1 MAAARGMLDKI
12 HPNLAQQ
19 DPDDHNSYILGEIQG
34 HKIAIACLPA
44 GIYGT
49 NPAATVAKDLL
60 RTFKSIRFGLLVGI
74 GGGAPSSKHD
84 IRLGDVVISQPS
96 GIFGGVVQHDRGK
109 SFPEGEFERTGSH
122 NAPPQPLLSALA
134 RLQATHMT
142 EESKVPEFL
151 SQLSAK
157 APKRMKGKFSYPGAL
172 HDQLYAAGYD
182 HVKPGSTTC
191 AECDESQVIN
201 REDRDDTDPY
211 FHYGI
216 IASGNQVIKDGK
228 TRERLSQEYD
238 ALCFE
243 MEAAGL
249 YNFPCL
255 VIRGI
260 CDYADSH
267 KNKNWQEYAGA
278 TAAAFAKELLL
289 FVPTNQVLQERK
301 LVSELVSIAKDH
313 LETSVQSLNEQKHI
327 SEDVKKSP
335 RCEPGTRARIL
346 ELIQNWADHD
356 SGLPLLWLIGPA
368 GTGKSTLARTVI
380 DSLEIKKRLIA
391 GYMFKRG
398 EQDRNDTNRLFS
410 TLATQLA
417 DTVSLFKESLRN
429 SLEGLDKDAVD
440 KSSLENQFQKLLWD
454 PLESLNLEEI
464 NRLPGIIVIDALDEC
479 ERLEN
484 LTRLLGLFSKL
495 CTISTLRLR
504 VLITSRYAPE
514 IIEAFEP
521 LVKEKTVHTLEL
533 HREFS
538 GDTTLDI
545 RNFLEAR
552 FVDIKHR
559 RRVQKDPWPTM
570 DDLDRLVQLSTTP
583 EPLFIYAATLCRF
596 VSDKNRGP
604 IQQLITWLEQG
615 SKSQLHQIYSPILDQ
630 AFSGFHEGE
639 FRQKLRYLGT
649 VVLLARPL
657 SAKSL
662 TLLLRTDLDDIS
674 WWVPRLYAVLHVPS
688 ELHQPIQLLH
698 KSFSDFLTSDDGLG
712 SNRYKINTADIHTN
726 LAEACI
732 QCMNARLKQ
741 DICEVQKPG
750 ITKNEIETTSINSH
764 ISPELDYACNYW
776 FLHLKR
782 SDRPLSFFTYTFLFD
797 HLLHWVEVLSL
808 LGRLAD
814 GVNILRELLGMSQ
827 TCKDLRH
834 DFAPFVKD
842 SIRVIVAF
850 IAIIEH
856 APLQIYGSSIFF
868 SPTGSIVRQRFWH
881 QRIPKTGEIQGVE
894 ANWSARLQVIQSS
907 EGTVKLHVFSPN
919 GHFLAS
925 VVEKGLVS
933 IGKYEIQLRNITT
946 GTHLYALSTT
956 SMSIKAIAFSADSRH
971 LAAADSNRFIRLW
984 DVKSGHVQ
992 QIAIGYIEEP
1002 IAINFPSDINLV
1014 VSVSQNG
1021 TVQYWERLKNA
1032 YQEIVSK
1039 RRTVTKD
1046 SNLRTSRNRRR
1057 SHGHCTTQVRLLL
1070 ATLSPCMQLLAFQSV
1085 DAFCVQIWNFA
1096 TYAQK
1101 SPVKETYLTFTS
1113 GSPFPIRFSP
1123 DSRLLA
1129 IVHAKVLN
1137 IWDVETSAQKLSLKH
1152 DHHIDA
1158 ITFSPCGRTI
1168 ASSAREKI
1176 QLWDL
1181 QTGVLKTTLIED
1193 GTVSALTFAPDGS
1206 TLASPQHLWD
1216 VTKPREYRLSSG
1228 DGECITRLVSSPDGR
1243 LLASAS
1249 RDKMIR
1255 IRDTSSLMRQRMVLW
1270 DGKDIL
1276 KFSFSPD
1283 SKFLASFSEDKQL
1296 CIWSMMSG
1304 ARQET
1309 FPSSISDVVYS
1320 PDGQSVATTYWLQF
1334 GGELALWEA
1343 DTGQCLHILDGT
1355 RMFVEDKEIRLRGEK
1370 KLREPL
1376 RAQWTF
1382 ANTEPAVRNTTG
1394 YSGPIF
1400 SPDGNSLAA
1409 IRPKGSLDLWDIST
1423 GRQRE
1428 WCPIDSNVIKI
1439 LFSPDS
1445 QLIAALGRSEVFL
1458 WRITASEPP
1467 KSLGIKARTAEFC
1480 SSGDLLVVAGSEVT
1494 IWDVATG
1501 SHQHTLGDV
1510 EGIPMVLCVSPN
1522 GRQIAVSWNSQFV
1535 RVWNHV
1541 SSLAESHFTL
1551 IQQETVTTMA
1561 FSSDGKFLAIGSEQG
1576 TIRVWDTSSGTQ
1588 TRWTIR
1594 QEGLIRSIRVLPD
1607 ELIVSVSD
1615 IPPFFN
1621 LWNDMKLRIH
1631 RYRTT
1636 TFTTEESLEQFP
1648 DDSGL
1653 RYDTDWIK
1661 QGSENILWVPP
1672 QYRPTDGS
1680 VAGWICQNSATI
1692 FIGSVSGHVIRFQ
1705 CV

>member
-1 MAAARGMLDKI
+1 MHAVTAKTSKRVQDA
-12 HPNLAQQ
+12 NLAHEPESSSSSKTGQTMT
-19 DPDDHNSYILGEIQG
+19 QG
-34 HKIAIACLPA
+34 YHC
-44 GIYGT
+44 
-49 NPAATVAKDLL
+49 
-60 RTFKSIRFGLLVGI
+60 FGLSVL
-74 GGGAPSSKHD
+74 
-84 IRLGDVVISQPS
+84 
-96 GIFGGVVQHDRGK
+96 
-109 SFPEGEFERTGSH
+109 
-122 NAPPQPLLSALA
+122 
-134 RLQATHMT
+134 
-142 EESKVPEFL
+142 
-151 SQLSAK
+151 
-157 APKRMKGKFSYPGAL
+157 PGL
-172 HDQLYAAGYD
+172 
-182 HVKPGSTTC
+182 
-191 AECDESQVIN
+191 
-201 REDRDDTDPY
+201 
-211 FHYGI
+211 
-216 IASGNQVIKDGK
+216 
-228 TRERLSQEYD
+228 
-238 ALCFE
+238 
-243 MEAAGL
+243 
-249 YNFPCL
+249 
-255 VIRGI
+255 
-260 CDYADSH
+260 
-267 KNKNWQEYAGA
+267 
-278 TAAAFAKELLL
+278 
-289 FVPTNQVLQERK
+289 
-301 LVSELVSIAKDH
+301 
-313 LETSVQSLNEQKHI
+313 
-327 SEDVKKSP
+327 
-335 RCEPGTRARIL
+335 
-346 ELIQNWADHD
+346 
-356 SGLPLLWLIGPA
+356 
-368 GTGKSTLARTVI
+368 
-380 DSLEIKKRLIA
+380 KRLIA

-552 FVDIKHR
+552 FADIKHR

-674 WWVPRLYAVLHVPS
+674 WW
-688 ELHQPIQLLH
+688 
-698 KSFSDFLTSDDGLG
+698 
-712 SNRYKINTADIHTN
+712 
-726 LAEACI
+726 
-732 QCMNARLKQ
+732 
-741 DICEVQKPG
+741 
-750 ITKNEIETTSINSH
+750 
-764 ISPELDYACNYW
+764 
-776 FLHLKR
+776 
-782 SDRPLSFFTYTFLFD
+782 
-797 HLLHWVEVLSL
+797 
-808 LGRLAD
+808 
-814 GVNILRELLGMSQ
+814 

-1228 DGECITRLVSSPDGR
+1228 D
-1243 LLASAS
+1243 
-1249 RDKMIR
+1249 
-1255 IRDTSSLMRQRMVLW
+1255 
-1270 DGKDIL
+1270 
-1276 KFSFSPD
+1276 
-1283 SKFLASFSEDKQL
+1283 EDKQL

-1382 ANTEPAVRNTTG
+1382 ANTEPA
-1394 YSGPIF
+1394 
-1400 SPDGNSLAA
+1400 
-1409 IRPKGSLDLWDIST
+1409 
-1423 GRQRE
+1423 
-1428 WCPIDSNVIKI
+1428 
-1439 LFSPDS
+1439 
-1445 QLIAALGRSEVFL
+1445 
-1458 WRITASEPP
+1458 
-1467 KSLGIKARTAEFC
+1467 
-1480 SSGDLLVVAGSEVT
+1480 
-1494 IWDVATG
+1494 
-1501 SHQHTLGDV
+1501 
-1510 EGIPMVLCVSPN
+1510 
-1522 GRQIAVSWNSQFV
+1522 
-1535 RVWNHV
+1535 
-1541 SSLAESHFTL
+1541 
-1551 IQQETVTTMA
+1551 ETVTTMA